1 MQKRN
6 LGKTNLQIAPLV
18 FGGNVLG
25 WTIDQKQSLTVLDA
39 FTDHGFNFIDTAD
52 VYSAWVP
59 GNKGGESETI
69 IGNWMHE
76 RKNRDK
82 VLVAT
87 KVGMQLSAD
96 KKGLKKDYIIK
107 SVEDSLLKLK
117 TDYIDLY
124 QAHKDD
130 ETTALEESL
139 AAFDSLIQSGKVRA
153 IGASNYEA
161 TRLTEA
167 LKTSAAKNL
176 SSYMT
181 LQPEYNLYDRQHF
194 ESGLEKVCT
203 DSGLGVITY
212 YSLASGFLSGKYRN
226 DSDIGKS
233 PRGEGIKKRYL
244 NDRGL
249 KILSALDNVASE
261 VDATPAQVS
270 LAWLLHRPSITAPI
284 VSATSVEQLK
294 DITKSV
300 TIELNPDQ
308 LRLLDKASAY

>member
-18 FGGNVLG
+18 FGGNVFG
-25 WTIDQKQSLTVLDA
+25 WTIEQKKSFSVLDA

-59 GNKGGESETI
+59 GNKGGESEII
-69 IGNWMHE
+69 IGNWMQE

-87 KVGMQLSAD
+87 KVGMQLAPD

-107 SVEDSLLKLK
+107 SCEDSLLKLK

-130 ETTALEESL
+130 DSTPLEESL

-161 TRLTEA
+161 PRLAEA
-167 LKTSAAKNL
+167 LRTSASKNL
-176 SSYMT
+176 ASYMT

-194 ESGLEKVCT
+194 ESGLEKVCAENN
-203 DSGLGVITY
+203 LGVITY

-226 DSDIGKS
+226 ESDISKS

-249 KILSALDNVASE
+249 RILSALDNVASE
-261 VDATPAQVS
+261 VGASAAQIS
-270 LAWLLHRPSITAPI
+270 LAWLLHRPSVTAPI
-284 VSATSVEQLK
+284 VSATSVEQLQ
-294 DITKSV
+294 DIAKSV
-300 TIELNPDQ
+300 TIKLNPDH
-308 LRLLDKASAY
+308 LGLLDKASAY